1 MARLPYI
8 RPDSAPTH
16 LHELIEQIKQERR
29 GQVSLLFQM
38 LLTSPPVASGWLH
51 MGSAVRYE
59 TELDGVV
66 RELAICRV
74 GQKTDATY
82 EWQAHAPLALR
93 EGASQAQTN
102 ELAHWRESDQFSP
115 AQRAAL
121 AYTEQ
126 ITTDLEVDVAT
137 YADVRRHFN
146 ERETLELTVTIAF
159 YNFVARVLRTI
170 RVDLEQ

>member
-1 MARLPYI
+1 MARLAYI
-8 RPDSAPTH
+8 RRDSAPAH
-16 LHELIEQIKQERR
+16 LQGLIEQIKQERR

-38 LLTSPPVASGWLH
+38 LLSSPPVAAGWLH
-51 MGSAVRYE
+51 LGSAIRYE

-74 GQKTDATY
+74 GQLTDAEY

-93 EGASQAQTN
+93 EGATQAQLD
-102 ELAHWRESDQFSP
+102 ELARWRESDRFSP

-121 AYTEQ
+121 AFTEQ
-126 ITTDLEVDVAT
+126 VTTDLEADDAT
-137 YADVRRHFN
+137 YADVRGHFS
-146 ERETLELTVTIAF
+146 ERETLELLVSVAF
-159 YNFVARVLRTI
+159 YDFVSRVLRTI